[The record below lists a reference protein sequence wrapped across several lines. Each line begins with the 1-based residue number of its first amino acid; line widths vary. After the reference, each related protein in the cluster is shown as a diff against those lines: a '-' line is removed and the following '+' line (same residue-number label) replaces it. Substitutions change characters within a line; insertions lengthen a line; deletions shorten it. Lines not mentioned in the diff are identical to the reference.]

1 MVPQKAIEQ
10 LKSQLRG
17 QVFRP
22 EDAGYDAARKIWN
35 GMIDKRPALIAR
47 CSGAG
52 DVVHSVKFAREHE
65 LTVAVRG
72 GGHNIAGKCLADDG
86 FLIDLSGMK
95 GVRVDPGRRTARA
108 EAGAKLGDFD
118 RETQA
123 FGLATAFWIARAMHV
138 GMLLMLC
145 WLVVLF
151 GLGKMA
157 MLGVAVVAIL
167 LLYEHSIISPK
178 DLRRMNAAFFTL
190 NGVISVVFFMFIA
203 LDVLTQR

>member
-47 CSGAG
+47 CNGAD
-52 DVVHSVKFAREHE
+52 DVVNSVKFAREHE

-72 GGHNIAGKCLADDG
+72 GGHNIAGKCVPEGGL
-86 FLIDLSGMK
+86 LIDLSAMK
-95 GVRVDPGRRTARA
+95 SVRVNRERQTARA

-123 FGLATAFWIARAMHV
+123 FGLA
-138 GMLLMLC
+138 
-145 WLVVLF
+145 
-151 GLGKMA
+151 
-157 MLGVAVVAIL
+157 
-167 LLYEHSIISPK
+167 
-178 DLRRMNAAFFTL
+178 
-190 NGVISVVFFMFIA
+190 
-203 LDVLTQR
+203 